1 MTGFLRQVAR
11 QYYTGGHDF
20 SRLCFVFPSKRAIL
34 FFRKYLAEEV
44 KKDGR
49 TSMAPACCTMNDFF
63 YRITGGHKA
72 DRILQL
78 IRLYEC
84 YCRLVKEPEPL
95 DDFLYWGDVM
105 LSDFNDV
112 DKYLADPDRL
122 WKNVDE
128 FKGMQDLSF
137 LEEDQR
143 RALLEFLGHFDREG
157 EIKRDFLR
165 IWNILLPLYKDF
177 NASLAAEELS
187 YEGMIYRSLAESL
200 DHESVTDILDRHF
213 EPGTLFVFA
222 GLNALNECE
231 KKLLRKMKD
240 AGRAQFCWDWFSPE
254 IKDRGNMAS
263 FFMAGN
269 VELFGQDLKTG
280 DQSAPRPEINILSV
294 PSSVGQAKQLP
305 GILRRLGGTHDIRTA
320 VILPDEGLLVP
331 LTNSIPADID
341 KINVTM
347 GYPMKGSEWLGLLSM
362 IAALQLGIRE
372 TTGAPAFYHRQVR
385 GIFSNGVFRS
395 VITPEEQETVEKL
408 KSGGKIYIPV
418 SEFSSGDILQAIF
431 RKAEDKASYLKEI
444 ILRIAHAIREDKS
457 HAMELEFAMHT
468 YKAVT
473 RLGELNPAVSDKAW
487 WKLLLQLL
495 SSDTV
500 PFEGE
505 PLEGLQIMG
514 PLETRA
520 LDFDNLV
527 ILSCNEGMFP
537 RKSVAASFIPP
548 ELRKGFGLPTY
559 EFQDSI
565 WAYYFYR
572 LIQRAEKVWLV
583 FDSRTEGIRQGE
595 ESRYIKQL
603 SLIYG
608 FKLNRY
614 VVSSRAKGMEVPGS
628 IPKTQEDIAVMTSPD
643 FHLSASAMR
652 QYLDCPA
659 ALYYSS
665 IKGLRQPDELEENLD
680 PGMLGSVLHTVMH
693 ALYSSNP
700 SEKEEKRLKPLE
712 QVGAS
717 YLKALLKDTEGL
729 AKQVRMRILQ
739 KLGNVPELTGRNLVY
754 EDIVCRYA
762 RKILE
767 CDLALLESKGLP
779 SFKIFGLEEYRETE
793 IGGFRF
799 VGYIDRLDCFEPGTI
814 RVVDYKTGKVE
825 DSEMEITDGTATKV
839 LDALFGKDN
848 RKRPGIAMQLYIY
861 DRFMEGGTGG
871 RTVLNSIYQTQRL
884 FTEGVRTAALSKV
897 FLEEM
902 EPRLIEKLEEL
913 RNPEI
918 AWERTS
924 EPKTCEYCDF
934 KNICGR

>member
-11 QYYTGGHDF
+11 QYYTGGHDL

-34 FFRKYLAEEV
+34 FFRKYLKEEV
-44 KKDGR
+44 TRDGR

-78 IRLYEC
+78 LRLYEC
-84 YCRLVKEPEPL
+84 YCRLVKTPEPL
-95 DDFLYWGDVM
+95 DEFLYWGDVM

-137 LEEDQR
+137 LDEDQR
-143 RALLEFLGHFDREG
+143 RAILGFLGHFDREG

-177 NASLAAEELS
+177 NASLAAEDLS

-200 DHESVTDILDRHF
+200 DRESVTDILDRHF

-231 KKLLRKMKD
+231 KKLLRKMKN

-254 IKDRGNMAS
+254 IKDRENMAS

-269 VELFGQDLKTG
+269 VELFGQDLNTG
-280 DQSAPRPEINILSV
+280 DWSGRRPEIDILSV

-305 GILRRLGGTHDIRTA
+305 EILRRLGGPHDLRTA

-331 LTNSIPADID
+331 LINSIPADID

-362 IAALQLGIRE
+362 TAALQLGIRE
-372 TTGAPAFYHRQVR
+372 TPDGPAFYHRLVR
-385 GIFSNGVFRS
+385 GLFSNGVFRS
-395 VITPEEQETVEKL
+395 VISAEETETVEKL
-408 KSGGKIYIPV
+408 KSAGKIYIPA
-418 SEFSSGDILQAIF
+418 SDFSSGDILRAIF
-431 RKAEDKASYLKEI
+431 RKAEDKASYLRDI
-444 ILRIAHAIREDKS
+444 ILRIAHAIREDKE
-457 HAMELEFAMHT
+457 HTMELEFAMHS

-473 RLGELNPAVSDKAW
+473 RLGELNPPVSDKAW

-495 SSDTV
+495 SRDTV

-505 PLEGLQIMG
+505 PLEGMQVMG

-537 RKSVAASFIPP
+537 RKTVAASFIPP

-559 EFQDSI
+559 EYQDSI

-572 LIQRAEKVWLV
+572 LIQRARKVWLV

-608 FKLNRY
+608 FKLNRH
-614 VVSSRAKGMEVPGS
+614 VVSSPAKGLNVPGS
-628 IPKTQEDIAVMTSPD
+628 IPKTQEDIAVMAAPG

-652 QYLDCPA
+652 QYLNCPA
-659 ALYYSS
+659 AFYYSS
-665 IKGLRQPDELEENLD
+665 IKGLKQPDELEESLD
-680 PGMLGSVLHTVMH
+680 AGMLGKVLHTVMH

-700 SEKEEKRLKPLE
+700 SEKEEERLKPLA
-712 QVGAS
+712 QVSAS
-717 YLKALLKDTEGL
+717 YLQAMLKDSEGL
-729 AKQVRMRILQ
+729 NGQVRMRILQ
-739 KLGNVPELTGRNLVY
+739 KLGGVPEVTGRNLVY
-754 EDIVCRYA
+754 EDIICRYV

-767 CDLALLESKGLP
+767 CDLGLLKDRGLP
-779 SFKIFGLEEYRETE
+779 SFKILGLEEYGETE

-799 VGYIDRLDCFEPGTI
+799 IGYIDRLDCFEPGTI
-814 RVVDYKTGKVE
+814 RVVDYKTGRVE
-825 DSEMEITDGTATKV
+825 DIEMEITDESAPKV
-839 LDALFGKDN
+839 IADLFGKDN
-848 RKRPGIAMQLYIY
+848 KKRPGIALQLYIY

-884 FTEGVRTAALSKV
+884 FTEGVREAATSRV
-897 FLEEM
+897 FLEGT
-902 EPRLIEKLEEL
+902 EPRLLEKLEEL
-913 RNPEI
+913 RNPEVS
-918 AWERTS
+918 WQRCSDE
-924 EPKTCEYCDF
+924 KTCEYCNF